1 MKERLAALLLLVA
14 CSQNSG
20 TVLGVVTEVEGDLS
34 AVQRFAVLVEGE
46 TMTFVPA
53 EEGEFDYPL
62 TRLREHLRDGSPIRV
77 TWERDG
83 DRNLAVAVGDP

>member
-1 MKERLAALLLLVA
+1 MKERLAALLLLAA

-34 AVQRFAVLVEGE
+34 AVQRFTVLVEGE
-46 TMTFVPA
+46 TMTFVPS
-53 EEGEFDYPL
+53 EDGEFDYPL
-62 TRLREHLRDGSPIRV
+62 THLREHLRDGSPIRV

>member
-1 MKERLAALLLLVA
+1 MKERVAALLLLVA
-14 CSQNSG
+14 CAQNSG

-34 AVQRFAVLVEGE
+34 SVQRFTVLVEGE

-53 EEGEFDYPL
+53 ADGEFDYPL
-62 TRLREHLRDGSPIRV
+62 THLRDHLRDGSPIRV
-77 TWERDG
+77 TWEREG